1 MKRTISAEVG
11 KGSANH
17 NSRKFQAENVDGSR
31 THLNIDYCNERIQTV
46 YHQLFDEALKRY
58 NEKQAR
64 ADRRIPNYYEKIRSG
79 NQEKPFHEI
88 ILQIGNKED
97 MSATGE
103 YAELARRVLDE
114 YYQGFQERNPNLRV
128 FSAHLHMDEATPHI
142 HIDFVPFTTG
152 SKRGLDTRVSLKQAL
167 AAQGFKGG
175 TRGATE
181 WAQWVQSEK
190 EQLAAVMERYDIQW
204 EQKGIHEKHL
214 SVMDYKKQERE
225 KEIVALDSTLAEK
238 QDELETVQ
246 NRIDNFDQG
255 TQSIEKL
262 EQRMESDAEFQLPDP
277 PTLMTAKTYKQ
288 RFVDP
293 LIKKLKEV
301 IREVFYHY
309 YKALDSYHRLNT
321 TNGRLYRE
329 NEHLTAANDR
339 LKGENDA
346 LRSELKDFRFLR
358 KVLGSRQI
366 DTLADGKDE
375 VTLRQNHVDFI
386 VHHGNALLRQS
397 AQCGIQTGHTIGNTA
412 VVLDVIV
419 AVKIVRSLVQIVAL
433 HDIVE
438 EVLDQLT
445 VFLGLVQIRDLH
457 RAVRLGVT
465 RGIRFSKSRQ
475 IVPMLG
481 DLAVFVKAE
490 DVKGD
495 LLTGTGKIIDRLQ
508 EHLVTVLKSADV
520 VHSGFHIGGCE
531 IFYGTDEGVRTGAV
545 RQIVLDVT
553 IREQT
558 AGGSCI
564 AGGKGVDE

>member
-11 KGSANH
+11 KGSVNQ
-17 NSRKFQAENVDGSR
+17 NSRKFRAENVDGSR
-31 THLNIDYCNERIQTV
+31 THLNIDYCNERIRAV

-103 YAELARRVLDE
+103 YAELARTVLDE

-152 SKRGLDTRVSLKQAL
+152 SKRGFDTRVSLKQAL

-190 EQLAAVMERYDIQW
+190 EQLVAVMERYDIQW
-204 EQKGIHEKHL
+204 EQKGTHDKHL
-214 SVMDYKKQERE
+214 SVLDYKKQERE
-225 KEIVALDSTLAEK
+225 KEIAALDTTLSEK

-255 TQSIEKL
+255 AQSIEKL
-262 EQRMESDAEFQLPDP
+262 EQRIESDAEFQLPDP

-293 LIKKLKEV
+293 LIKKLKEI

-309 YKALDSYHRLNT
+309 YKALDSYYRLNT

-329 NEHLTAANDR
+329 NEHLSAANYR
-339 LKGENDA
+339 LKGENEV

-366 DTLADGKDE
+366 DNLITQAKDME
-375 VTLRQNHVDFI
+375 QQRKQNQRTMRR
-386 VHHGNALLRQS
+386 N
-397 AQCGIQTGHTIGNTA
+397 
-412 VVLDVIV
+412 
-419 AVKIVRSLVQIVAL
+419 
-433 HDIVE
+433 
-438 EVLDQLT
+438 
-445 VFLGLVQIRDLH
+445 
-457 RAVRLGVT
+457 
-465 RGIRFSKSRQ
+465 KSYER
-475 IVPMLG
+475 
-481 DLAVFVKAE
+481 
-490 DVKGD
+490 
-495 LLTGTGKIIDRLQ
+495 
-508 EHLVTVLKSADV
+508 
-520 VHSGFHIGGCE
+520 
-531 IFYGTDEGVRTGAV
+531 
-545 RQIVLDVT
+545 
-553 IREQT
+553 
-558 AGGSCI
+558 
-564 AGGKGVDE
+564 

>member
-11 KGSANH
+11 KGSINH
-17 NSRKFQAENVDGSR
+17 NSRKFRAENVDGSR
-31 THLNIDYCNERIQTV
+31 THLNNDYCNERIQTV
-46 YHQLFDEALKRY
+46 YHQLFYEALKRY
-58 NEKQAR
+58 NEKQTR
-64 ADRRIPNYYEKIRSG
+64 SDRRIPNYYEKIRSG

-103 YAELARRVLDE
+103 YAELAQTVLDK

-167 AAQGFKGG
+167 AVQGFKGG

-204 EQKGIHEKHL
+204 EQKGTHEKHL
-214 SVMDYKKQERE
+214 SVLDYKKQERE
-225 KEIVALDSTLAEK
+225 KEIAALDSTLAEK

-255 TQSIEKL
+255 AQSIERL
-262 EQRMESDAEFQLPDP
+262 EQRIESDAEFQLPDP

-358 KVLGSRQI
+358 KVLGSQQI
-366 DTLADGKDE
+366 DTGVLLCHSNGS
-375 VTLRQNHVDFI
+375 HIFDFKCDKI
-386 VHHGNALLRQS
+386 VACLGCNDPLQYRLELFR
-397 AQCGIQTGHTIGNTA
+397 CIGHLSEQKIHISRNTA
-412 VVLDVIV
+412 I
-419 AVKIVRSLVQIVAL
+419 
-433 HDIVE
+433 E
-438 EVLDQLT
+438 
-445 VFLGLVQIRDLH
+445 
-457 RAVRLGVT
+457 
-465 RGIRFSKSRQ
+465 
-475 IVPMLG
+475 
-481 DLAVFVKAE
+481 
-490 DVKGD
+490 
-495 LLTGTGKIIDRLQ
+495 
-508 EHLVTVLKSADV
+508 
-520 VHSGFHIGGCE
+520 
-531 IFYGTDEGVRTGAV
+531 
-545 RQIVLDVT
+545 
-553 IREQT
+553 IREGIEEQAAFENKVFRIFRLFQT
-558 AGGSCI
+558 AQELFLAEKLQAELI
-564 AGGKGVDE
+564 ASAAFCRFVFEPCKHGCSYVSHSAAPPSHSSFSYKRPFPLRIWKGWQGFSFHPPHKH